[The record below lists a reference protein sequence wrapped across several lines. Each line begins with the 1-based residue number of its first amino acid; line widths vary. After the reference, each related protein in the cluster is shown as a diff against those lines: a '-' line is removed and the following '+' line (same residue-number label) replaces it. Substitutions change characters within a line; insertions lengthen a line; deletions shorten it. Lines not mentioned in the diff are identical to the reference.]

1 MAYVALF
8 FTAWLAATIV
18 PFSSEVAF
26 TAALLAGL
34 DPMLCLVCASIGN
47 CAGATT
53 NYFMGLGG
61 ATWFAKRFH
70 GFTEA
75 RLAKYHDKFKKAE
88 IPFMLCGWLPII
100 GDPITV
106 YLGIARVKFW
116 RFALF
121 VFTPRVARYVVILFG
136 TLAAR

>member
-1 MAYVALF
+1 MVFAGLF

-26 TAALLAGL
+26 TGALLAGY
-34 DPMLCLVCASIGN
+34 DPVWCLVVASLGN

-53 NYFMGLGG
+53 NYVLGRGG

-75 RLAKYHDKFKKAE
+75 KLAKYHDKLEKAE
-88 IPFMLCGWLPII
+88 IPFMLCAWLPVI
-100 GDPITV
+100 GDPITF
-106 YLGIARVKFW
+106 YLGIAHVRFG

-121 VFTPRVARYVVILFG
+121 VFLPRIARYAVILA
-136 TLAAR
+136 LLPAR